1 MSTFIDMSYELWYD
15 NLMIKD
21 TNIRVTFVTTKDN
34 KARLETIATKQK
46 RTLSSQLDYLV
57 ENWLKEHEDVSPA
70 VPHADSGGAA

>member
-21 TNIRVTFVTTKDN
+21 TNIRVTFFTTKDN
-34 KARLETIATKQK
+34 KARLEAIASKQK

-70 VPHADSGGAA
+70 APLD

>member
-21 TNIRVTFVTTKDN
+21 TNIRVTFVTTKEN
-34 KARLETIATKQK
+34 KARLEAIAAKQK

-70 VPHADSGGAA
+70 TPLD

>member
-34 KARLETIATKQK
+34 KARLEPPHPQRIAA
-46 RTLSSQLDYLV
+46 RD
-57 ENWLKEHEDVSPA
+57 
-70 VPHADSGGAA
+70 